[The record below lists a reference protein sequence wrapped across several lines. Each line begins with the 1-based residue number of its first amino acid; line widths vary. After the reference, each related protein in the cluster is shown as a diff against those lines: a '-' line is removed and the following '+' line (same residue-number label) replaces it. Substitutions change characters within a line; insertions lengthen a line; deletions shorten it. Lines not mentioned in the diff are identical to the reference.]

1 MSATSHS
8 LYDEYNVGNTE
19 PSQSA
24 EEIQDILKNDIVC
37 ISKDQLIK
45 SFYQLHQDNI
55 LMNEQIKK
63 YREITEFLESK
74 MNNNNETNKKKQQ
87 QIYDTILKIKKL
99 IQVGGSKNK
108 LPHEH
113 SKKRSKHLKHS
124 KKFKHSK
131 RSKRSKQKHSKRS
144 KHSKCSKQSKRSR
157 SKKDRN

>member
-8 LYDEYNVGNTE
+8 LYDEYNVDKTE

-37 ISKDQLIK
+37 ISKDKLIK

-87 QIYDTILKIKKL
+87 QIYATILKIKKTY
-99 IQVGGSKNK
+99 SNRRK
-108 LPHEH
+108 
-113 SKKRSKHLKHS
+113 
-124 KKFKHSK
+124 
-131 RSKRSKQKHSKRS
+131 
-144 KHSKCSKQSKRSR
+144 
-157 SKKDRN
+157 